1 MYYLKL
7 ILIFIVFFNT
17 SCSQTIQSQGVSNI
31 KINEIKIEP
40 GKTSKKNLINR
51 YGPPIFESIFNN
63 NIIYYI
69 SHVTGYKN
77 LENRETIDLVVF
89 EIKLD
94 KNNIVQKVTKYNE
107 DDASNI
113 KVSDK
118 RTLNNN
124 NKSIMFWKDILNN
137 LSRRN
142 LEN

>member
-17 SCSQTIQSQGVSNI
+17 SCSETIQSQGVSNI

-124 NKSIMFWKDILNN
+124 NQSIMFWKDILNN

>member
-77 LENRETIDLVVF
+77 LEDRETIDLVVF
-89 EIKLD
+89 EIK
-94 KNNIVQKVTKYNE
+94 I
-107 DDASNI
+107 
-113 KVSDK
+113 
-118 RTLNNN
+118 
-124 NKSIMFWKDILNN
+124 ILI
-137 LSRRN
+137 
-142 LEN
+142 

>member
-94 KNNIVQKVTKYNE
+94 KNNIVQKDTKYNE

>member
-17 SCSQTIQSQGVSNI
+17 SCSQTIQSQGVSKI
-31 KINEIKIEP
+31 KITEIKIEP

-124 NKSIMFWKDILNN
+124 NQSIMFWKDILNN

>member
-17 SCSQTIQSQGVSNI
+17 SCSETIQSQGVSNI

-77 LENRETIDLVVF
+77 LENRKTIDLVVL

-107 DDASNI
+107 DDAANI

>member
-1 MYYLKL
+1 M
-7 ILIFIVFFNT
+7 FFNT
-17 SCSQTIQSQGVSNI
+17 SCSETIQSQGVSNI

-124 NKSIMFWKDILNN
+124 NQSIMFWKDILNN

>member
-124 NKSIMFWKDILNN
+124 NQSIMFWKDILNN

>member
-51 YGPPIFESIFNN
+51 YGPPIFESLFNN

-124 NKSIMFWKDILNN
+124 NQSIMFWKDILNN